1 MFAVQIPRFSGPQ
14 MYAAASI
21 FALTPG
27 GQKTSC
33 GGKIA
38 TFRSRRSQARQTLR
52 AAHRAAAA
60 RRCGRGL
67 LGGLGDRAM
76 LVAER
81 RRRRLARGPG
91 AGAGWFGRRHVS
103 GPDTKKVVK
112 PTVE

>member
-1 MFAVQIPRFSGPQ
+1 MRCRKHFR
-14 MYAAASI
+14 
-21 FALTPG
+21 TNTG

-33 GGKIA
+33 GGEIA

-52 AAHRAAAA
+52 AAHRAAA

-67 LGGLGDRAM
+67 LGGLGGRAL

-81 RRRRLARGPG
+81 RRRRLARGLG
-91 AGAGWFGRRHVS
+91 AGAGWFGRRHIS